1 MKRQYASI
9 LPLSHGGTNM
19 KIALLSVTDKRD
31 IAAFAARLDQLGYVL
46 VSTGGTLDA
55 LAVAGLPVQSVETL
69 TDFPEAFEGRIKT
82 LHPMIHG
89 GILYRRD
96 NPEDQRLKAA
106 LDIPAIDLVCVN
118 LYAFEDAVAQGRP
131 FQEVMEAI
139 DIGGPTLIRGA
150 AKNHAH
156 VTVVTD
162 PDDYKM
168 VADLLEEDA
177 LTEEVRRS
185 LAAKAFRLVARYDL
199 AISSYFHPDEETG
212 LLLVKE
218 KDLPYG
224 ENPHQKAS
232 LYRKEGSAA
241 GLLDFRQLQGKALSY
256 NNYNDAYAAMEL
268 LADFRDEP
276 GFCGAIK
283 HGTLCSA
290 AIGATALE
298 AYEKTFIGDPLSI
311 FGGIVAFRGIVDR
324 ETAIELNKT
333 FLEIILAPAYTREA
347 REILKKKENLRVLE
361 YSSLSFSRKEML
373 RDLDGKMLIQER
385 DLEEH
390 RVLDVVTEKEPS
402 LQEMEDL
409 LFANRIVKNMKSN
422 AIVLVRDQAVLAL
435 SGGQT
440 ARIFALKSALLNHQG
455 KDCQGAVM
463 ASDAFFPFPDTVE
476 TAGESGVTAI
486 IQPGGSRNDEASI
499 RRCNEL
505 GMSMVFTGRRHFKH

>member
-1 MKRQYASI
+1 MPAYCLFAMEGAIMK
-9 LPLSHGGTNM
+9 L
-19 KIALLSVTDKRD
+19 ALLSVTDKRGLVG
-31 IAAFAARLDQLGYVL
+31 FAARLQQLGYGL
-46 VSTGGTLDA
+46 ISTGGTLDA
-55 LAVAGLPVQSVETL
+55 LTAAGIQAQSVESL
-69 TDFPEAFEGRIKT
+69 TNYPEAFDGRVKT
-82 LHPMIHG
+82 LHPAIHG

-96 NPEDQRLKAA
+96 NPDDLQIKNE
-106 LDIPAIDLVCVN
+106 LDIPSIDLVCVN
-118 LYAFEDAVAQGRP
+118 LYAFKDTVAKGQP
-131 FQEVMEAI
+131 FQTVMEAI

-162 PDDYKM
+162 PDDYNL
-168 VADLLEEDA
+168 VADLLEQEA
-177 LTEEVRRS
+177 LTAEVRRS
-185 LAAKAFRLVARYDL
+185 LAGKAFRLIADYDL
-199 AISSYFHPDEETG
+199 AISSYFHPGEEAG

-224 ENPHQKAS
+224 ENPHQRAA
-232 LYRKEGSAA
+232 LYRKEGVTA

-290 AIGATALE
+290 AVGATALE
-298 AYEKTFIGDPLSI
+298 AYEKTYAGDPLSI

-324 ETAIELNKT
+324 ETAEELSKT
-333 FLEIILAPAYTREA
+333 FLEIILAPAYTKEA
-347 REILKKKENLRVLE
+347 QDILKRKVNLRVLE
-361 YSSLSFSRKEML
+361 YAALTFSSPQMI

-390 RVLDVVTEKEPS
+390 STLDVVTDKEPS

-409 LFANRIVKNMKSN
+409 LFANRIAKNMKSN

-455 KDCQGAVM
+455 KDFKGAVM
-463 ASDAFFPFPDTVE
+463 ASDAFFPFPDTVDS
-476 TAGESGVTAI
+476 AGEAGVAAI
-486 IQPGGSRNDEASI
+486 IQPGGSRNDGASI
-499 RRCNEL
+499 SRCNEL
-505 GMSMVFTGRRHFKH
+505 GISMVFTGRRHFKH